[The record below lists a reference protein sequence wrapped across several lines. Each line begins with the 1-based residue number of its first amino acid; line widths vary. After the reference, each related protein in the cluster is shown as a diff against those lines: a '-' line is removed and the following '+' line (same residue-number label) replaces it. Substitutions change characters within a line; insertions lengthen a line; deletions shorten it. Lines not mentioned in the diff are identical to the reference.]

1 MTARIDCDV
10 LAKARILASR
20 IVGAGIEYLSADPA
34 GCLEC
39 GADFLQGES
48 HARTCSVGL
57 AEEILLELDRAEG
70 AA

>member
-1 MTARIDCDV
+1 MQFEST

-20 IVGAGIEYLSADPA
+20 IVEGGIEYCSADPA

-39 GADFLQGES
+39 GADFLQGEG